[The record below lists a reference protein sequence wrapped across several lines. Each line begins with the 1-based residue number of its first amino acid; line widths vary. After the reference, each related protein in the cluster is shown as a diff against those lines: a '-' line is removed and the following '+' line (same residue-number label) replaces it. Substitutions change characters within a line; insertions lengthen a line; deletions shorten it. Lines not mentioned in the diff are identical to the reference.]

1 MRSSKLIFSSIAI
14 ALILALSPSQSQAKG
29 DLGMTAAM
37 GLPNGFTPSVGA
49 PLPLMSRITVQI
61 GASSSFNIMLSDA
74 FQLDLG
80 IGYLSITP
88 EKGDAANTF
97 SIGAGGKYFL
107 DKGDVKPY
115 INAGFSFTQIPT
127 VTSGSSEISGSLV
140 TFLAAFGAQAF
151 INSSNSVALFVQM
164 GFGYNTGV
172 LKTDLTIPNTGT
184 TSSSNSISS
193 LTLGGSA
200 LGVTVY
206 F

>member
-1 MRSSKLIFSSIAI
+1 MSLPKLIFSTIAI
-14 ALILALSPSQSQAKG
+14 ALILTLSPSQTQAKG
-29 DLGMTAAM
+29 DLGMTAAV

-49 PLPLMSRITVQI
+49 PSTLISRITIQL

-97 SIGAGGKYFL
+97 SLGAGGKYFL
-107 DKGDVKPY
+107 DKGDVRPY
-115 INAGFSFTQIPT
+115 INAGLSFTQIPT
-127 VTSGSSEISGSLV
+127 VKSGTVETSGNLI

-164 GFGYNTGV
+164 GFGYNTGT
-172 LKTDLTIPNTGT
+172 LKSDMTIPGAGT
-184 TSSSNSISS
+184 TSSSTSYSSIN
-193 LTLGGSA
+193 LGGSA
-200 LGVTVY
+200 IGATVY